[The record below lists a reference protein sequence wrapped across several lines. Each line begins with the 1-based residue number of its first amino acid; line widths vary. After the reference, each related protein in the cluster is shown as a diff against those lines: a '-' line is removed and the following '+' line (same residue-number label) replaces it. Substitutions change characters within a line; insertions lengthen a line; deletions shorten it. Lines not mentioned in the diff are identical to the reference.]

1 MRISEGVE
9 MLQLTARA
17 FDQNIILNPTL
28 VWNNDEAI
36 LIDTGMPGQTD
47 QLKEALSELNISIEQ
62 LKVILLT
69 HQDLDHIGCATD
81 IRKKSNENIIVYAH
95 EFDKPYIEGKLP
107 LIKTNASRM
116 SNEELAAIPDEIKS
130 FYKNPPKVDVD
141 IVLKRSQMLPYC
153 EGIEPI
159 FTPGHTPGHVSFY
172 LRKSKTLVA
181 GDALVLAN
189 GRLMGPVKQTT
200 LNMDQA
206 VQSLE
211 KFLHYDIEHVI
222 CYHGGYFQG
231 CPKETILRIKEHIA
245 QLES

>member
-1 MRISEGVE
+1 MRISAGVE

-17 FDQNIILNPTL
+17 FDQDIILNPTL
-28 VWNNDEAI
+28 VWNNDEAV

-62 LKVILLT
+62 LKAILLT

-81 IRKKSNENIIVYAH
+81 IRKKSNENIIVHAH

-116 SNEELAAIPDEIKS
+116 SNEELAAIPDEIKYL
-130 FYKNPPKVDVD
+130 YKNPPKVEVD
-141 IVLKRSQMLPYC
+141 TLFKKDQLLPYC
-153 EGIEPI
+153 GGIEVI

-181 GDALVLAN
+181 GDALVFAN
-189 GRLMGPVKQTT
+189 EQLMGPVKQTT

-206 VQSLE
+206 VHSLE

-231 CPKETILRIKEHIA
+231 CPKEAILRIKEHIS
-245 QLES
+245 QGES

>member
-17 FDQNIILNPTL
+17 FDQDIILNPTL
-28 VWNNDEAI
+28 LWNNNEAI

-69 HQDLDHIGCATD
+69 HQDLDHMGCATD
-81 IRKKSNENIIVYAH
+81 IRRKSNENIIVYAH
-95 EFDKPYIEGKLP
+95 EFDKPYIEGILP
-107 LIKTNASRM
+107 LIKTNASQM
-116 SNEELAAIPDEIKS
+116 SNEELAAIPDDIKYL
-130 FYKNPPKVDVD
+130 YKNPPKVGVD
-141 IVLKRSQMLPYC
+141 RVLKGSQLLPYC
-153 EGIEPI
+153 GGIEVI

-172 LRKSKTLVA
+172 LKKSKTLVT

-189 GRLMGPVKQTT
+189 GQLMGPVKQTT

-211 KFLHYDIEHVI
+211 NFLHYDIEHVI
-222 CYHGGYFQG
+222 CYHVGYFQG
-231 CPKETILRIKEHIA
+231 CPKEAVLRIKEHVA
-245 QLES
+245 QRES